1 MSSFSYLAVV
11 LPMIFLFS
19 TYVYIV
25 MLLELAGIQTTLTE
39 NIVIF
44 LNSILIPP
52 SIVAF
57 FLCFI
62 SSLSYCSQ
70 ITQSVMCLPA

>member
-1 MSSFSYLAVV
+1 MSSSSYLAVV

-57 FLCFI
+57 FYALFRVFLI
-62 SSLSYCSQ
+62 
-70 ITQSVMCLPA
+70 VPR